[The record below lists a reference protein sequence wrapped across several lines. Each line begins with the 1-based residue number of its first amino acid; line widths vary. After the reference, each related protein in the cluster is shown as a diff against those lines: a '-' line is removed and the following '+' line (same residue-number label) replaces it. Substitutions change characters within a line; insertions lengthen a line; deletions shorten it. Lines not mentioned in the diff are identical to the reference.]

1 MSSGNLSSMVWRVG
15 VDVGGT
21 FTDMVVVDADG
32 LLRVHKVP
40 TVQSDP
46 AQGVMAAVEQAAKS
60 EGLSA
65 DAFLSRVSL
74 FVHGSTI
81 ATNTVL
87 EGKGAR
93 VGLLATRGFRDSV
106 EIRRGHR
113 DNPWDHRTP
122 YAPVLVPRYL
132 RQPVSG
138 RLDRDGQEVEA
149 LSEDD
154 VINAAQL
161 FREEGVQSVAI
172 CLFNSYASTQHE
184 SRAADTLLKHL
195 PGVSLSQSGKVAPV
209 IGEYERSATAVLNA
223 YVAPRT
229 VTYLKE
235 LNARLSGLGLTV
247 PLLLIQNNGGAISV
261 DEIADRPAALLLSGP
276 AAGVGA
282 LSYYGDA
289 IGTHDLVSM
298 EIGGTSCDV
307 MLMTGGKVAFS
318 DRLDIGGYTCVLPS
332 VEVHTIGAG
341 GGTIARVDDAGLLHV
356 GPEGA
361 SSRPGPACYGL
372 GGQEPTVTDAQV
384 VLGRVKPGPMGG
396 GAVVIDPAQAIA
408 VIGER
413 IAKPLGLSIEAAA
426 EGIIRLMDQK
436 LLHAVARLS
445 SERGYDPR
453 RLTLV
458 AGGGAGPVH
467 GCSVGRALGCKQVFL
482 PRLAG
487 AFCALGMLHSEVR
500 HDFMRVHFADLDH
513 ADRPTLETL
522 FEELEA
528 EARATL
534 HRERFDAG
542 SIELTRALDLRYIG
556 QQWDITVP
564 VIGEFDP
571 AKIRHDF
578 DLEHDRLFGHTQ
590 PDGII
595 EITKV
600 RAAGIGK
607 LPPLKQQSPTPASG
621 PAKPIS
627 TRRVWTDAEVGWKDL
642 PVYGAGQLAPGHI
655 INGPAVIDEATTT
668 ILLGSGDLLRVDPT
682 GNFLVTFD
690 GVQ

>member
-1 MSSGNLSSMVWRVG
+1 MAALIASNAVWRVG

-21 FTDMVVVDADG
+21 FTDMVVVDSRG
-32 LLRVHKVP
+32 RMQVHKVP
-40 TVQSDP
+40 TVQADP
-46 AQGVMAAVEQAAKS
+46 AQGVMAAVEKAAEA
-60 EGLSA
+60 EGLRA
-65 DAFLSRVSL
+65 RDFLGRVSL
-74 FVHGSTI
+74 FAHGSTI
-81 ATNTVL
+81 ATNTVH
-87 EGKGAR
+87 EGKGAK

-113 DNPWDHRTP
+113 ENPWDHRTP

-138 RLDRDGQEVEA
+138 RLDRDGQEVEP
-149 LSEDD
+149 LSESD
-154 VINAAQL
+154 VAQAAAL

-172 CLFNSYASTQHE
+172 CLFNSYLSSRHE
-184 SRAADTLLKHL
+184 ARAAEILQQQI
-195 PGVSLSQSGKVAPV
+195 PGVALTQSARVAPV
-209 IGEYERSATAVLNA
+209 IGEYERSSTAVLNA

-235 LNARLSGLGLTV
+235 LNERLSALGLPV
-247 PLLLIQNNGGAISV
+247 PLLLIQNNGGAISI

-289 IGTHDLVSM
+289 IGSHDLVSM

-307 MLMTGGKVAFS
+307 ILMTNGEVSFS
-318 DRLDIGGYTCVLPS
+318 DRLDIGGYTCILPS

-341 GGTIARVDDAGLLHV
+341 GGTIAHVDAAGLLHV

-372 GGQEPTVTDAQV
+372 GGQAPTVTDAQV
-384 VLGRVKPGPMGG
+384 VLGRVKPGPMAG
-396 GAVVIDPAQAIA
+396 GAVVIDPDRARA
-408 VIGER
+408 VIGDL
-413 IAKPLGLSIEAAA
+413 IAKPLGLSVEDAAA
-426 EGIIRLMDQK
+426 GIIRLMDQK
-436 LLHAVARLS
+436 LLHAVQRLS

-458 AGGGAGPVH
+458 AAGGAGPLH
-467 GCSVGRALGCKQVFL
+467 GCSVGRALGCRQVFL

-500 HDFMRVHFADLDH
+500 HDFMRVHFADLDA
-513 ADRPTLETL
+513 ADHPALDRL
-522 FEELEA
+522 FKELEDDA
-528 EARATL
+528 CTTL
-534 HRERFDAG
+534 RREQFEVGAIG
-542 SIELTRALDLRYIG
+542 LIRALDLRYIG

-564 VIGEFDP
+564 VSGEFD
-571 AKIRHDF
+571 AVRIRHDF
-578 DLEHDRLFGHTQ
+578 DIEHDRLFGHTQ
-590 PDGII
+590 PGGLI

-600 RAAGIGK
+600 RVAGIGK
-607 LPPLKQQSPTPASG
+607 LPPLQQQRPEPASG
-621 PAKPIS
+621 AARSIG
-627 TRRVWTDAEVGWKDL
+627 TRLVWTSPDAGWCDL
-642 PVYGAGQLAPGHI
+642 PVYGAGSLAPGHTVE
-655 INGPAVIDEATTT
+655 GPAVIDEATTT
-668 ILLGSGDLLRVDPT
+668 VLVGAGDRLRVDET

-690 GVQ
+690 GGR